1 MQLFRL
7 QFTLG
12 HVPQH
17 TKGDKIRIKR
27 GRFAGERGILVHA
40 HSGKWAV
47 SLIQHDCIV
56 LVPDADLTNYSL
68 AARRAWRS
76 MPDRK
81 VGRPAGSK
89 VSDRISVIF
98 RIDRV
103 LWNEFLDAEQSGLVG
118 DRTNVINE
126 SLRNV
131 LASAQRLRPK
141 AS

>member
-1 MQLFRL
+1 MP
-7 QFTLG
+7 
-12 HVPQH
+12 HH
-17 TKGDKIRIKR
+17 TKGDKIRIKH
-27 GRFAGERGILVHA
+27 GQLAGERGILVRPQA
-40 HSGKWAV
+40 GKWIV
-47 SLIQHDCIV
+47 SLIHKDCKV
-56 LVPDADLTNYSL
+56 LVSNEDLINYSL

-103 LWNEFLDAEQSGLVG
+103 LWKEFLDVEQSGLVV

>member
-1 MQLFRL
+1 VL
-7 QFTLG
+7 
-12 HVPQH
+12 QH
-17 TKGDKIRIKR
+17 TKGDKIRIKC
-27 GRFAGERGILVHA
+27 GQLAGERGIIVGA
-40 HSGKWAV
+40 HSGKWIV
-47 SLIQHDCIV
+47 SLIQPDRTV
-56 LVPDADLTNYSL
+56 LVSDEDLTNYSL

-103 LWNEFLDAEQSGLVG
+103 LWNEFLDAEKSGLVR

-126 SLRNV
+126 CLRNV